1 MTAQHAIRE
10 GPLLADNLVARAAR
24 RPTKPFRYTYAWA

>member
-10 GPLLADNLVARAAR
+10 GPRSADNIVAVLRGK
-24 RPTKPFRYTYAWA
+24 PTNRSAISRSA